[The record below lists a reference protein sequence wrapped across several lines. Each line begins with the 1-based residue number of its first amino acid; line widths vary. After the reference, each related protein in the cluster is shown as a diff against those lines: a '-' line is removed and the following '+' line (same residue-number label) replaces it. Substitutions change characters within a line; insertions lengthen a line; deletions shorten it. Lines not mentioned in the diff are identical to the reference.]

1 MNETSPP
8 FHIRRLEAKDIPTVI
23 SIDRLVFRDPWPES
37 AYVQE
42 LYFNPNAHYFVLQL
56 TPEMLRQNSRAQ
68 DSRAQ
73 DYRTQSRRTHSWT
86 ERRAALTSQ
95 IVGFVGMRVEV
106 ERGHISTLALRPEW
120 RGWGLGELLLHTA
133 VDQAIHNGAQTVA
146 LEVRVSNAVAQNL
159 YAKYNFVVV
168 SKLRGY
174 YVDGEDAYYM
184 RANVAEQAY
193 HTYLRQRRAQ
203 LEHRFHPQPASIA

>member
-1 MNETSPP
+1 MNETQLP

-56 TPEMLRQNSRAQ
+56 PAEMLRQNRHAQ
-68 DSRAQ
+68 NCYAQ
-73 DYRTQSRRTHSWT
+73 DYRQKPRRTHLWT
-86 ERRAALTSQ
+86 ERRTALPSQ
-95 IVGFVGMRVEV
+95 IVGFVGMRVEM

-133 VDQAIHNGAQTVA
+133 LDQAVHNGAHTVA
-146 LEVRVSNAVAQNL
+146 LEVRVSNTVAQNL

-168 SKLRGY
+168 SQLRGY
-174 YVDGEDAYYM
+174 YADGEDAYYM
-184 RANVAEQAY
+184 RANVEG
-193 HTYLRQRRAQ
+193 HTYYTYLQQRRAL
-203 LEHRFHPQPASIA
+203 LEHRFYPQPASIA

>member
-1 MNETSPP
+1 MNETRLP
-8 FHIRRLEAKDIPTVI
+8 FNIRRLEAKDIPTVI
-23 SIDRLVFRDPWPES
+23 GIDRLVFHDPWPES

-56 TPEMLRQNSRAQ
+56 TPEMLRQDSRAQ
-68 DSRAQ
+68 DSRAP
-73 DYRTQSRRTHSWT
+73 SRRTYSWA

-95 IVGFVGMRVEV
+95 IVGFVGMRVEM

-133 VDQAIHNGAQTVA
+133 LDQAIHNGAQTVA

-168 SKLRGY
+168 SQLRGY

-184 RANVAEQAY
+184 RANIAGRAY
-193 HTYLRQRRAQ
+193 YDNLRQRRVL
-203 LEHRFHPQPASIA
+203 LEHRFQPQPANIA

>member
-1 MNETSPP
+1 MNETSLP
-8 FHIRRLEAKDIPTVI
+8 FHIRRLEAKDIPTVT

-56 TPEMLRQNSRAQ
+56 TPEMLRQNCRAQ
-68 DSRAQ
+68 DCRAQ
-73 DYRTQSRRTHSWT
+73 NYHTQSRRKQSWT

-95 IVGFVGMRVEV
+95 IVGFVGMRVEM

-133 VDQAIHNGAQTVA
+133 LDQAIHNSAHTVA

-159 YAKYNFVVV
+159 YAKYDFVVV
-168 SKLRGY
+168 SQLRGY
-174 YVDGEDAYYM
+174 YADGEDAYYM
-184 RANVAEQAY
+184 RANVEGQAY
-193 HTYLRQRRAQ
+193 YNYLQNRRALLERRFQ
-203 LEHRFHPQPASIA
+203 LQPVSIA

>member
-1 MNETSPP
+1 MNNNGLP

-56 TPEMLRQNSRAQ
+56 TPEMLQ
-68 DSRAQ
+68 
-73 DYRTQSRRTHSWT
+73 QSYRTHSWT
-86 ERRAALTSQ
+86 ERRAALASQ
-95 IVGFVGMRVEV
+95 IVGFVGVRVEM

-120 RGWGLGELLLHTA
+120 RGWGLGELLLHT
-133 VDQAIHNGAQTVA
+133 VLDQAIHNDAHTVT

-159 YAKYNFVVV
+159 YAKYDFVVV
-168 SKLRGY
+168 SRLRGY
-174 YVDGEDAYYM
+174 YADGEDAYYM
-184 RANVAEQAY
+184 RAKVEGRPY
-193 HTYLRQRRAQ
+193 YDYLQQRRAL
-203 LEHRFHPQPASIA
+203 LEYRFQPQPASIA